1 MKAFYVKTFVY
12 LQKVSPA
19 SDKCLTQSGEK
30 NACNLSSA
38 SSCMASECSECAPKS
53 FLASKLAENETLD
66 SSESEDSEGDSQDIE
81 YLEWCGVDGK
91 IQKVLINACN

>member
-1 MKAFYVKTFVY
+1 
-12 LQKVSPA
+12 
-19 SDKCLTQSGEK
+19 
-30 NACNLSSA
+30 
-38 SSCMASECSECAPKS
+38 MARECSECAPKS